1 MLEAARGW
9 WVKVITPFCKLLLR
23 IGITPDVVTWVGT
36 VVTTVIALWC
46 FPQGML
52 WQGALLV
59 ALFVLA
65 DSLDGTMSR
74 IAGTSSN
81 WGAFLDSTLDR
92 LSDGAIFGA
101 LAMYLA
107 FDTGDEIW
115 TAMAICALALGQ
127 VTSYSKARGESLG
140 YAVKG
145 GIAGRADR
153 LVIGLTGAFATGLGV
168 SWALPAALTILVV
181 TGLIT
186 VGQRMM
192 IVYRQAKASG
202 QTADQLRAQE
212 SN

>member
-9 WVKVITPFCKLLLR
+9 WVGVITPVCKLLLR
-23 IGITPDVVTWVGT
+23 WGITPDVVTWVGT
-36 VVTTVIALWC
+36 IVTMVIALWF

-59 ALFVLA
+59 AIFVLA

-74 IAGTSSN
+74 IAGSSSN

-92 LSDGAIFGA
+92 LADGAIFGA

-107 FDTGDEIW
+107 FGADAQIW

-140 YAVKG
+140 YTVKG

-153 LVIGLTGAFATGLGV
+153 LVIGLTGAFVTGLGV
-168 SWALPAALTILVV
+168 SWALPAALTILVI
-181 TGLIT
+181 TGAIT

-192 IVYRQAKASG
+192 IVYRQAKANG